1 MARQNKRSHC
11 VMVSSDSDESENE
24 NPRARNRENAHVE
37 GADNDRSNLNNTS
50 ASGLLDELNGLTR
63 DVDER
68 GQQSSS
74 SSPSLSPSSS
84 SDSSVHVLND
94 ETESASTTLKK
105 KSVE

>member
-1 MARQNKRSHC
+1 
-11 VMVSSDSDESENE
+11 
-24 NPRARNRENAHVE
+24 
-37 GADNDRSNLNNTS
+37 
-50 ASGLLDELNGLTR
+50 
-63 DVDER
+63 
-68 GQQSSS
+68 QQSSS